1 MAKSPTDYQPPIA
14 QAKSNPPAARPIRR
28 FRWSLVLVPGVC
40 ILMAWILSH
49 VQPSL
54 TWEEILARFHIEG
67 EERVRMSR
75 LVALGLICI
84 GAVVVKR
91 IWVSD

>member
-40 ILMAWILSH
+40 ILAVWVLNH
-49 VQPSL
+49 LQPAFR
-54 TWEEILARFHIEG
+54 WEDLLDRFHIQG
-67 EERVRMSR
+67 QERIRMSR
-75 LVALGLICI
+75 LVGLGLICI

-91 IWVSD
+91 IWVSN